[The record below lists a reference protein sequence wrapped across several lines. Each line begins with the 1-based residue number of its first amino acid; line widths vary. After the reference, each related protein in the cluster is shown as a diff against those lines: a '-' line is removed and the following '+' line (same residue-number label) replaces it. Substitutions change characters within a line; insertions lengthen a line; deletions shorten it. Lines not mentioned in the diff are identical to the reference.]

1 MPIKPTVSQLNAN
14 SVGILNAIRDNAS
27 AEYYQA
33 VPQAKATTESI
44 RAVGE
49 QILAFQPRMN
59 EFVSAL
65 VNRIARVI
73 VTSKLYSNPL
83 AFAKKGLLEYGETIE
98 EIFVDIAKANSYD
111 WNSTNETEQANK
123 RENPDIKSAFH
134 ALNLQTYYKAT
145 VSEQNLRQAFLSL
158 DGVTDLV
165 ARIVNSLYSGAAYDE
180 YIMMK
185 YIIAQ
190 SLISGKV
197 KMTAIDAV
205 DDEAS
210 GKAAV
215 KKVKGI
221 TGKLQ
226 FMSKEYNT
234 AGVNTF
240 IPSPSDI
247 FVVMTADYEASID
260 VDVLASAFNMDKV
273 QFMGQRVLV
282 DSFSFNEGELARLD
296 ELLAND
302 TTYKRSTDDNLTAD
316 NLTSLNAVGIVVMS
330 RDWFQVYDVLNQFT
344 EQYNAALLY
353 WNVFNHVWRIYSA
366 SPFAPIVG
374 FTTKPPSVTAVTVNV
389 ASTAKPNDRL
399 VAVAT
404 VRGTDF
410 ANKDAKF
417 SISPTTNVTIDEN
430 TGFIAFGASATG
442 KYTVT
447 ATSVFDPKNT
457 GTAAITVS

>member
-33 VPQAKATTESI
+33 VPQAQATTESI

-65 VNRIARVI
+65 VNRIARVV

-111 WNSTNETEQANK
+111 WDSTNETEQAFK
-123 RENPDIKSAFH
+123 REHPDIKTAFH
-134 ALNLQTYYKAT
+134 ALNMQTYYKAT

-158 DGVTDLV
+158 NGVTDLI

-185 YIIAQ
+185 YVIAQ
-190 SLISGKV
+190 SLIPGNV
-197 KMTAIDAV
+197 KMTTIGAV

-215 KKVKGI
+215 KKVKAI

-226 FMSKEYNT
+226 FMSNEYNI

-240 IPSPSDI
+240 ISSPSDI

-282 DSFSFNEGELARLD
+282 DSFSFNVGELARLD
-296 ELLAND
+296 ELLEND
-302 TTYKRSTDDNLTAD
+302 PTYTRPSEGDLTA
-316 NLTSLNAVGIVVMS
+316 LKSVGIMVMS

-353 WNVFNHVWRIYSA
+353 WNEFNHVWRIYSA

-374 FTTKPPSVTAVTVNV
+374 FTTMTPTISSVTVNV
-389 ASTAKPNDRL
+389 ASTAKAGDKL

-404 VRGTDF
+404 VTGTAF
-410 ANKDAKF
+410 ANKGVKF
-417 SISPTTNVTIDEN
+417 SLTRTTNATIDEN
-430 TGFIAFGASATG
+430 TGFITFNDKATG
-442 KYTVT
+442 SYTVN
-447 ATSVFDPKNT
+447 AISVFDPTKKGSAN
-457 GTAAITVS
+457 ITVS

>member
-33 VPQAKATTESI
+33 VPQAQATTESI

-65 VNRIARVI
+65 VNRIARVV

-83 AFAKKGLLEYGETIE
+83 AFAKKGILEYGETIE

-111 WNSTNETEQANK
+111 WNSTNETEQAFK
-123 RENPDIKSAFH
+123 REHPDIKTAFH
-134 ALNLQTYYKAT
+134 AMNMQTYYKAT

-158 DGVTDLV
+158 NGVTDLI

-185 YIIAQ
+185 YVIAQ
-190 SLISGKV
+190 SLIPGNV
-197 KMTAIDAV
+197 TMTNIDEV
-205 DDEAS
+205 TDEAS

-215 KKVKGI
+215 KKVKAI

-226 FMSKEYNT
+226 FMSNQYNI

-240 IPSPSDI
+240 ISSPSDI

-282 DSFSFNEGELARLD
+282 DSFSFNVGELARLD
-296 ELLAND
+296 ELLEND
-302 TTYKRSTDDNLTAD
+302 PTYVRPSADDLAALKT
-316 NLTSLNAVGIVVMS
+316 VGIVVMS

-353 WNVFNHVWRIYSA
+353 WNEFNHVWRIYSA

-374 FTTKPPSVTAVTVNV
+374 FTTTTPSITSVTVNV
-389 ASTAKPNDRL
+389 PSTAKAGDRI

-404 VRGTDF
+404 VTGTAF
-410 ANKDAKF
+410 VNKGVKF
-417 SISPTTNVTIDEN
+417 SLTRATNATIDEN
-430 TGFIAFGASATG
+430 TGFITFNEKATG
-442 KYTVT
+442 SYTVN
-447 ATSVFDPKNT
+447 ATSVFDPTKK
-457 GTAAITVS
+457 GSGSIVVS

>member
-27 AEYYQA
+27 TEYYQA
-33 VPQAKATTESI
+33 VPQAQATTESI

-65 VNRIARVI
+65 VNRIARVV

-111 WNSTNETEQANK
+111 WNSTNETEQAFK
-123 RENPDIKSAFH
+123 REHPDIKTAFH
-134 ALNLQTYYKAT
+134 ALNMQTYYKAT

-158 DGVTDLV
+158 NGVTDLIT
-165 ARIVNSLYSGAAYDE
+165 RIVNSLYSGAAYDE

-185 YIIAQ
+185 YVIAQ
-190 SLISGKV
+190 SLIPGNV
-197 KMTAIDAV
+197 KMTTIDAV

-215 KKVKGI
+215 KKVKAI

-226 FMSKEYNT
+226 FMSNEYNI

-240 IPSPSDI
+240 ISSPSDI
-247 FVVMTADYEASID
+247 FAVMTADYEASID

-282 DSFSFNEGELARLD
+282 DSFSFNVGELARLD
-296 ELLAND
+296 ELLEND
-302 TTYKRSTDDNLTAD
+302 PTYTRPSEDDLAALKT
-316 NLTSLNAVGIVVMS
+316 VGIVVMS

-353 WNVFNHVWRIYSA
+353 WNEFNHVWRIYSA

-374 FTTKPPSVTAVTVNV
+374 FTTMTPAINTVTVNV
-389 ASTAKPNDRL
+389 PSTAKAGDKL

-404 VRGTDF
+404 VNGTAF
-410 ANKDAKF
+410 ANKGVKF
-417 SISPTTNVTIDEN
+417 SLTRTTNVTIDEN
-430 TGFIAFGASATG
+430 TGLIAFNDKATG
-442 KYTVT
+442 SYTVN
-447 ATSVFDPKNT
+447 AISVFDPTKK
-457 GTAAITVS
+457 GSASITVS

>member
-33 VPQAKATTESI
+33 VPQAQATTESI

-65 VNRIARVI
+65 VNRIARVV

-111 WNSTNETEQANK
+111 WNSTNETEQAFK
-123 RENPDIKSAFH
+123 REHPDIKTAFH
-134 ALNLQTYYKAT
+134 ALNMQTYYKAT

-158 DGVTDLV
+158 NGVTDLI

-185 YIIAQ
+185 YVIAQ
-190 SLISGKV
+190 SLIPGNV
-197 KMTAIDAV
+197 KMTTIDAV

-215 KKVKGI
+215 KKVKAI
-221 TGKLQ
+221 TGKMQ
-226 FMSKEYNT
+226 FMSNEYNI

-240 IPSPSDI
+240 ISSPSDI

-282 DSFSFNEGELARLD
+282 DSFSFNVGELARLD
-296 ELLAND
+296 ELLEND
-302 TTYKRSTDDNLTAD
+302 PTYKRPTEDELTA
-316 NLTSLNAVGIVVMS
+316 LKSVGIVVMS

-353 WNVFNHVWRIYSA
+353 WNEFNHVWRIYSA

-374 FTTKPPSVTAVTVNV
+374 FTTMTPTIKPFTVNV
-389 ASTAKPNDRL
+389 ANTAKAGDRIL
-399 VAVAT
+399 AVAT
-404 VRGTDF
+404 VTGTPF
-410 ANKDAKF
+410 ANKGVKF
-417 SISPTTNVTIDEN
+417 SLTPTTNATIDEN
-430 TGFIAFGASATG
+430 TGFITFNGNAAGT
-442 KYTVT
+442 YTVN
-447 ATSVFDPKNT
+447 AISVFDPTKKASAN
-457 GTAAITVS
+457 ITVS

>member
-65 VNRIARVI
+65 VNRIARVV

-111 WNSTNETEQANK
+111 WNSTNETEQAFK

-134 ALNLQTYYKAT
+134 ALNMQTYYKTT
-145 VSEQNLRQAFLSL
+145 VSEQNLRQAFLSI
-158 DGVTDLV
+158 DGVTDLI
-165 ARIVNSLYSGAAYDE
+165 ARIVNSLYSGEAYDE

-190 SLISGKV
+190 SLIPGNV
-197 KMTAIDAV
+197 KMTTIDAV

-226 FMSKEYNT
+226 FMSKEYNI

-282 DSFSFNEGELARLD
+282 DSFSFNDGELARLD
-296 ELLAND
+296 ELLAKD
-302 TTYKRSTDDNLTAD
+302 PTYRRPSEVVLTA
-316 NLTSLNAVGIVVMS
+316 LNTVGIVVMS
-330 RDWFQVYDVLNQFT
+330 RDWLQVYDVLNQFT

-353 WNVFNHVWRIYSA
+353 WNEFNHVWRIYSA

-374 FTTKPPSVTAVTVNV
+374 FTTMTPSITSVTVNV
-389 ASTAKPNDRL
+389 ASTAKPQDRL

-404 VRGTDF
+404 VTGTDF
-410 ANKDAKF
+410 ANKGAKF

-430 TGFIAFGASATG
+430 TGFIAFGASASG

-447 ATSVFDPKNT
+447 ATSVFDPKKM

>member
-33 VPQAKATTESI
+33 VPQAQATTESI

-65 VNRIARVI
+65 VNRIARVV

-83 AFAKKGLLEYGETIE
+83 AFAKKGILEYGETIE

-111 WNSTNETEQANK
+111 WNSTNETEQAFK
-123 RENPDIKSAFH
+123 REHPDIKTAFH
-134 ALNLQTYYKAT
+134 ALNMQTYYKAT

-158 DGVTDLV
+158 NGVTDLI

-185 YIIAQ
+185 YVIAQ
-190 SLISGKV
+190 SLIPGNV
-197 KMTAIDAV
+197 NMTKIDEV
-205 DDEAS
+205 NDEAS

-215 KKVKGI
+215 KKVKAI

-226 FMSKEYNT
+226 FMSNEYNI

-240 IPSPSDI
+240 ISSPSDI

-260 VDVLASAFNMDKV
+260 VDVLASTFNMDKA

-282 DSFSFNEGELARLD
+282 DSFSFNVGELARLD
-296 ELLAND
+296 ELLEND
-302 TTYKRSTDDNLTAD
+302 PTYTRPSEVD
-316 NLTSLNAVGIVVMS
+316 LNALKTVGIVVMS

-353 WNVFNHVWRIYSA
+353 WNEFNHVWRIYSA

-374 FTTKPPSVTAVTVNV
+374 FTTMAPSITKVTVNV
-389 ASTAKPNDRL
+389 SSTAKAGDRV

-404 VRGTDF
+404 VTGTPF
-410 ANKDAKF
+410 ANKGVKF
-417 SISPTTNVTIDEN
+417 SLTQTTNATIDEN
-430 TGFIAFGASATG
+430 TGLITFNEKATG
-442 KYTVT
+442 SYTVN
-447 ATSVFDPKNT
+447 ATSVFDPTKKGSAN
-457 GTAAITVS
+457 IVVS

>member
-27 AEYYQA
+27 TEYYQA
-33 VPQAKATTESI
+33 VPQAQATTESI

-65 VNRIARVI
+65 VNRIARVV

-111 WNSTNETEQANK
+111 WNSTNETEQAFK

-134 ALNLQTYYKAT
+134 ALNMQTYYKAT

-158 DGVTDLV
+158 DGVTDLI
-165 ARIVNSLYSGAAYDE
+165 ARIVNSLYSGEAYDE

-185 YIIAQ
+185 YVIAQ
-190 SLISGKV
+190 SLIPGNV
-197 KMTAIDAV
+197 KMTTIDTV

-215 KKVKGI
+215 KKVKAI

-226 FMSKEYNT
+226 FMSKEYNI

-282 DSFSFNEGELARLD
+282 DSFGFNDGELARLD
-296 ELLAND
+296 ELLAKD
-302 TTYKRSTDDNLTAD
+302 PTYKRPSEI
-316 NLTSLNAVGIVVMS
+316 NLTSLNTVGIVVMS
-330 RDWFQVYDVLNQFT
+330 RDWFQVYDVLNQFA

-353 WNVFNHVWRIYSA
+353 WNEFNHVWRIYSA

-374 FTTKPPSVTAVTVNV
+374 FTTMTPSITSVTVNV
-389 ASTAKPNDRL
+389 AKTANPQDRL
-399 VAVAT
+399 VAVAN
-404 VRGTDF
+404 VSGTDF
-410 ANKDAKF
+410 ANKGAKF
-417 SISPTTNVTIDEN
+417 SIKPATNVTIDED
-430 TGFIAFGASATG
+430 TGFIAFGANASG
-442 KYTVT
+442 DYSVT
-447 ATSVFDPKNT
+447 ATSVFDPKK
-457 GTAAITVS
+457 TATVTITVS

>member
-33 VPQAKATTESI
+33 VPQAQATTESI

-65 VNRIARVI
+65 VNRIARVV

-98 EIFVDIAKANSYD
+98 EIFVDIAKSNSYD
-111 WNSTNETEQANK
+111 WNSTNETEQAFK
-123 RENPDIKSAFH
+123 REHPDIKTAFH
-134 ALNLQTYYKAT
+134 ALNMQTYYKAT

-158 DGVTDLV
+158 NGVTDLI

-185 YIIAQ
+185 YVIAQ
-190 SLISGKV
+190 SLIPGNV
-197 KMTAIDAV
+197 KMTTIDAV
-205 DDEAS
+205 DDETS

-215 KKVKGI
+215 KKVKAI

-226 FMSKEYNT
+226 FMSNEYNI

-240 IPSPSDI
+240 ISSPSDI

-282 DSFSFNEGELARLD
+282 DSFSFNVGELARLD
-296 ELLAND
+296 ELLGND
-302 TTYKRSTDDNLTAD
+302 PTYTRPSEDNLTA
-316 NLTSLNAVGIVVMS
+316 LKTVGIVVMS

-353 WNVFNHVWRIYSA
+353 WNEFNHVWRIYSA

-374 FTTKPPSVTAVTVNV
+374 FTTMTPTINTITVNLP
-389 ASTAKPNDRL
+389 STAKAGDTV

-404 VRGTDF
+404 VTGTAF
-410 ANKDAKF
+410 ANKGVKF
-417 SISPTTNVTIDEN
+417 SLTRTTNATIDEN
-430 TGFIAFGASATG
+430 TGFIAFNDKATG
-442 KYTVT
+442 SYTVNVI
-447 ATSVFDPKNT
+447 SVFDPTKK
-457 GTAAITVS
+457 GSASITVS

>member
-33 VPQAKATTESI
+33 VPQAQATTESI

-65 VNRIARVI
+65 VNRIARVV

-111 WNSTNETEQANK
+111 WNSTNETEQAFK
-123 RENPDIKSAFH
+123 REHPDIKSAFH
-134 ALNLQTYYKAT
+134 ALNMQTYYKAT

-158 DGVTDLV
+158 NGVTDLI

-185 YIIAQ
+185 YVIAQ
-190 SLISGKV
+190 SLIPGNV
-197 KMTAIDAV
+197 KMTNIDEV
-205 DDEAS
+205 NDEAS

-215 KKVKGI
+215 KKVKAI

-226 FMSKEYNT
+226 FMSNEYNI

-240 IPSPSDI
+240 ISSPSDI

-282 DSFSFNEGELARLD
+282 DSFSFNVGELARLD
-296 ELLAND
+296 ELLEND
-302 TTYKRSTDDNLTAD
+302 PTYTRPSEGDLTA
-316 NLTSLNAVGIVVMS
+316 LKSVGIVVMS

-353 WNVFNHVWRIYSA
+353 WNEFNHVWRIYSA

-374 FTTKPPSVTAVTVNV
+374 FTTMTPTITNVTVTMPT
-389 ASTAKPNDRL
+389 TAKAGGKV

-404 VRGTDF
+404 VTGTAF
-410 ANKDAKF
+410 ANKGVKF
-417 SISPTTNVTIDEN
+417 SLTRSTNATIDEN
-430 TGFIAFGASATG
+430 TGFLTFNEKATG
-442 KYTVT
+442 SYTVN
-447 ATSVFDPKNT
+447 AVSVFDPTKK
-457 GTAAITVS
+457 GSASITVS

>member
-1 MPIKPTVSQLNAN
+1 MPIKPTVSKLNAN

-33 VPQAKATTESI
+33 VPQAQATTESI

-65 VNRIARVI
+65 INRIARVV
-73 VTSKLYSNPL
+73 VTSKMYSNPL

-111 WNSTNETEQANK
+111 WNSTNETEQAFK

-134 ALNLQTYYKAT
+134 ALNMQTYYKAT

-158 DGVTDLV
+158 DGVTDLL

-185 YIIAQ
+185 YVISQA
-190 SLISGKV
+190 LIPGNV
-197 KMTAIDAV
+197 KMTTIAAV

-215 KKVKGI
+215 KKVKAI

-226 FMSKEYNT
+226 FMSKEYNI

-282 DSFSFNEGELARLD
+282 DSFSFNDGELARLD
-296 ELLAND
+296 ELLAKD
-302 TTYKRSTDDNLTAD
+302 PTYTKPNKDNLTA
-316 NLTSLNAVGIVVMS
+316 LNTVGIVVMN
-330 RDWFQVYDVLNQFT
+330 RDWFQVYDVLNQFA

-353 WNVFNHVWRIYSA
+353 WNEFNHVWRIYSA

-374 FTTKPPSVTAVTVNV
+374 FTTMTPTIASVTVNV
-389 ASTAKPNDRL
+389 ASTAKPQDRL
-399 VAVAT
+399 AAVAT
-404 VRGTDF
+404 VEGTDF
-410 ANKDAKF
+410 ANKGVKF

-430 TGFIAFGASATG
+430 TGFIAFGANANG
-442 KYTVT
+442 DYTVT
-447 ATSVFDPKNT
+447 ATSVFDPKKN
-457 GTAAITVS
+457 GTASIAVS

>member
-1 MPIKPTVSQLNAN
+1 MPIKPTVSQLDAN

-27 AEYYQA
+27 ADYYQA
-33 VPQAKATTESI
+33 VPAANATTESI

-49 QILAFQPRMN
+49 QILAYQPRMN

-98 EIFVDIAKANSYD
+98 EIFVDIAKANAYD
-111 WNSTNETEQANK
+111 WNSSNETEQAFK
-123 RENPDIKSAFH
+123 RANPDIKSAFH
-134 ALNLQTYYKAT
+134 ALNMQTYYKAT

-158 DGVTDLV
+158 DGVTDLI

-185 YIIAQ
+185 YVLAQ
-190 SLISGKV
+190 SLIPGNV
-197 KMTAIDAV
+197 KMTTIEPV
-205 DDEAS
+205 EDEAS

-215 KKVKGI
+215 KKVKAL

-226 FMSKEYNT
+226 FMSKDFNV

-247 FVVMTADYEASID
+247 FVVMTADYDASID

-282 DSFSFNEGELARLD
+282 DSFSFNAGELARLD
-296 ELLAND
+296 ELLAKD
-302 TTYKRSTDDNLTAD
+302 PTYTRPDSGDLSALST
-316 NLTSLNAVGIVVMS
+316 VGIVVMS

-353 WNVFNHVWRIYSA
+353 WNEFNHVWRIYSA

-374 FTTKPPSVTAVTVNV
+374 FTTTTPAITSVTVNV
-389 ASTAKPNDRL
+389 PETATAQSRV
-399 VAVAT
+399 VAVAN
-404 VRGTDF
+404 VSGTDF
-410 ANKDAKF
+410 ANKGVTFA
-417 SISPTTNVTIDEN
+417 IAPTDNVSIDEN
-430 TGFIAFGASATG
+430 TGFIAFGANASG
-442 KYTVT
+442 VYTIT
-447 ATSVFDPKNT
+447 ATSVFDNTKT
-457 GTAAITVS
+457 GTAKITVS

>member
-65 VNRIARVI
+65 VNRIARVV

-111 WNSTNETEQANK
+111 WNSTNETEQAFK

-134 ALNLQTYYKAT
+134 ALNMQTYYKAT

-158 DGVTDLV
+158 DGVTDLI
-165 ARIVNSLYSGAAYDE
+165 ARIVNSLYSGEAYDE

-190 SLISGKV
+190 SLIPGNV
-197 KMTAIDAV
+197 KMTTIDAV

-226 FMSKEYNT
+226 FMSKEYNI

-282 DSFSFNEGELARLD
+282 DSFSFNDGELARLD
-296 ELLAND
+296 ELLAKD
-302 TTYKRSTDDNLTAD
+302 PTYTRPSEVDLTA
-316 NLTSLNAVGIVVMS
+316 LNTVGIVVMS
-330 RDWFQVYDVLNQFT
+330 RDWLQVYDVLNQFT

-353 WNVFNHVWRIYSA
+353 WNEFNHVWRIYSA

-374 FTTKPPSVTAVTVNV
+374 FTTMTPSITAVTVNV
-389 ASTAKPNDRL
+389 ASTAKPQDRL

-404 VRGTDF
+404 VSGTDF
-410 ANKDAKF
+410 ANKGAKF

-430 TGFIAFGASATG
+430 TGFIAFGANAGG

-447 ATSVFDPKNT
+447 ATSVFDPKKT
-457 GTAAITVS
+457 STAAITVS

>member
-65 VNRIARVI
+65 VNRIARVV

-98 EIFVDIAKANSYD
+98 EIFVDIAKANAYD
-111 WNSTNETEQANK
+111 WNSTNETEQAFK
-123 RENPDIKSAFH
+123 RENPDIKTAFH
-134 ALNLQTYYKAT
+134 ALNMQTYYKAT

-158 DGVTDLV
+158 DGVTDLL

-190 SLISGKV
+190 SLIPGNV
-197 KMTAIDAV
+197 KMTTIDAV

-226 FMSKEYNT
+226 FMSKEYNI

-282 DSFSFNEGELARLD
+282 DSFSFNDGELARLD
-296 ELLAND
+296 ELLAKD
-302 TTYKRSTDDNLTAD
+302 PTYTRPSKDNLTA
-316 NLTSLNAVGIVVMS
+316 LNTVGIVVMS
-330 RDWFQVYDVLNQFT
+330 RDWFQVYDVLNQFA

-353 WNVFNHVWRIYSA
+353 WNEFNHVWRIYSA

-374 FTTKPPSVTAVTVNV
+374 FTTMTPSITAVTVNV
-389 ASTAKPNDRL
+389 ASTAKPQDRL

-404 VRGTDF
+404 VSGTDF
-410 ANKDAKF
+410 ANKGAKF

-430 TGFIAFGASATG
+430 TGFIAFGANASG

-447 ATSVFDPKNT
+447 ATSVFDQKKT
-457 GTAAITVS
+457 GTAVITVS